1 MTTSR
6 MPLTPTYAGG
16 VAALSNR
23 PIAGTS
29 ARDPFVPYLPETEPL
44 ADGAIRA
51 TILGSGSPW
60 LTKAQAGGSLLVE
73 VGNDARDLFLFDLG
87 SGALANFS
95 GLRLPMTSLTKLFL
109 SHLHVDHVGDVLS
122 FIGGYGRIGRLDPV
136 EVWGGGA
143 EDPALGVAAFIE
155 HTEKALTWNL
165 ASVAGIAPTSGSH
178 ATAHAIPID
187 AAATVYDTGG
197 VTVRSFP
204 VIHGM
209 AGAVGYRLDFA
220 GRSVVFSGDT
230 TPSWTVVDA
239 ARDCDLLIHDAA
251 LPATVFAEYMQMP
264 LDQAERVVRHGH
276 TTSPAAGLVFAET
289 GPRMAAL
296 WHCQV
301 IEGQIE
307 PVFEAVGERWDGPTV
322 LCQDLT
328 VFDIDSDG
336 VTARQARVDPIARKV
351 IGSSR
356 TERHVDSKPAPPSWW
371 ADIAMDWE
379 PMLER
384 TKDGT

>member
-1 MTTSR
+1 
-6 MPLTPTYAGG
+6 MPQRSLTPTYAGG
-16 VAALSNR
+16 QAALATTAV
-23 PIAGTS
+23 AGTS
-29 ARDPFVPYLPETEPL
+29 ERDVALPYRPETEPL
-44 ADGAIRA
+44 SDDALRV

-95 GLRLPMTSLTKLFL
+95 GLRLPMTSLKKLFL

-136 EVWGGGA
+136 EIWGGGA
-143 EDPALGVAAFIE
+143 EDPALGVDAFVE
-155 HTEKALTWNL
+155 HTEKALAWNL
-165 ASVAGIAPTSGSH
+165 ASVAGIAPTSGAH
-178 ATAHAIPID
+178 ATAHAIPVHRP
-187 AAATVYDTGG
+187 ATVYESDG
-197 VTVRSFP
+197 VTVQSFP
-204 VIHGM
+204 VIHGL

-230 TPSWTVVDA
+230 SPSWTVVEA

-251 LPATVFAEYMQMP
+251 LPAAVFAEYMQMP
-264 LDQAERVVRHGH
+264 LDQAERVVRQGH
-276 TTSPAAGLVFAET
+276 TTTPAVGMVLAET
-289 GPRMAAL
+289 EPRMAAL

-307 PVFEAVGERWDGPTV
+307 PVFEAVAERWQGPTV

-328 VFDIDSDG
+328 VFDVDAAG
-336 VTARQARVDPIARKV
+336 VTARQALVDPMARKV

-356 TERHVDSKPAPPSWW
+356 TDRHIDVRPEPPAWW
-371 ADIAMDWE
+371 SEIAMDWE
-379 PMLER
+379 ARLER
-384 TKDGT
+384 TEDER